1 MGQKRA
7 RELEKMRSGPFL
19 EQSGNHFPPPLHL
32 FLIWSSW
39 AAFRCLDHWPLGR
52 YKSPRLAWEI
62 INLQAR
68 SLEALELWVLGDLQT
83 LRDGRNQRE
92 KKAGKQHGVASRF
105 LMNGNMKFLP
115 NYWSLHNNTSRGS
128 GGEAHPNT
136 VNRGCLPQLQ
146 KI

>member
-1 MGQKRA
+1 MADAETKEELKKLKEEKKAFKNDQKKAKAEDRARRKEAKKRA

-68 SLEALELWVLGDLQT
+68 SLEALELWVLGDL
-83 LRDGRNQRE
+83 
-92 KKAGKQHGVASRF
+92 
-105 LMNGNMKFLP
+105 
-115 NYWSLHNNTSRGS
+115 
-128 GGEAHPNT
+128 
-136 VNRGCLPQLQ
+136 
-146 KI
+146 